1 MGGKQVS
8 RSGREST
15 VVRTALALLTVMTL
29 VAAGTGVVTATS
41 HGDGPTPEAVCTD
54 VDGAT
59 TAVIL
64 PDGSIEKSGQLRMYE
79 GTSVRVVLCID
90 GEPEPTSA
98 WTLPNTE
105 GFGSEQGATGTRVV
119 SVRGDGRLDL
129 AAVPE
134 KEGVDGPVLETQS
147 GYVGRATVDETEA
160 TLRFDSESSLATFR
174 ERSAAYRSTAA
185 RISENT
191 TELNETL
198 TESVPLTPK
207 DTPAAVVWQAQHF
220 GNETDEYQ
228 SAVMSSAMAGDE
240 DAVTVVRAAERRD
253 ERIRRQA
260 RAALLRYTD
269 RLQERRR
276 RVVGEIR
283 INFFVPLLV
292 GLSLG
297 VITGWFLTKG
307 PLSDHQQ
314 LSGEV
319 NAELSIRQFGP
330 VLLVTGA
337 MLLVALIAL
346 AASGMPI
353 EIVEVLL

>member
-1 MGGKQVS
+1 MGGKQVI
-8 RSGREST
+8 RPRWEPT
-15 VVRTALALLTVMTL
+15 VVRTALTLLAVVTL
-29 VAAGTGVVTATS
+29 VAAGTGAVTATS
-41 HGDGPTPEAVCTD
+41 HGGGPTPATVCTD

-64 PDGSIEKSGQLRMYE
+64 PDGSVETSGRLRMYE
-79 GTSVRVVLCID
+79 GASVRAVLCID
-90 GEPEPTSA
+90 GEPEPTTA
-98 WTLPNTE
+98 WTLPDTE
-105 GFGSEQGATGTRVV
+105 GFGYEQGATGTRVV

-147 GYVGRATVDETEA
+147 GYVGRATVGETEA
-160 TLRFDSESSLATFR
+160 TLRFDSASSLATFR
-174 ERSAAYRSTAA
+174 ERSTAYRSITA

-198 TESVPLTPK
+198 TGTVPLTPG
-207 DTPAAVVWQAQHF
+207 DTPAAVVWQARRL
-220 GNETDEYQ
+220 GDASDGYQ

-240 DAVTVVRAAERRD
+240 DAVTVVRAVERRD

-260 RAALLRYTD
+260 RGALLQYAD

-276 RVVGEIR
+276 SAVGQIR
-283 INFFVPLLV
+283 MNFVVPLFL
-292 GLSLG
+292 GLILG
-297 VITGWFLTKG
+297 GITGRFLTKG

-337 MLLVALIAL
+337 MLLVALLAL
-346 AASGMPI
+346 VASGVPI

>member
-1 MGGKQVS
+1 MGGKQVI
-8 RSGREST
+8 RPGCEST
-15 VVRTALALLTVMTL
+15 GVRTVLALLAVVTL
-29 VAAGTGVVTATS
+29 IVAGTGAVTATS
-41 HGDGPTPEAVCTD
+41 HGNGPTPAAVCTD

-64 PDGSIEKSGQLRMYE
+64 PDGSIKTSGRLRMYE

-90 GEPEPTSA
+90 GEPEPTTA
-98 WTLPNTE
+98 WTLPTTE
-105 GFGSEQGATGTRVV
+105 GFGYEQGATGTRVV

-134 KEGVDGPVLETQS
+134 KESVDGPVLVTQS
-147 GYVGRATVDETEA
+147 GYIGRATVGETEA
-160 TLRFDSESSLATFR
+160 TLGFDSESSLATFR
-174 ERSAAYRSTAA
+174 ERSAAYRSIAA

-198 TESVPLTPK
+198 TGTVPLTPS
-207 DTPAAVVWQAQHF
+207 DTPAAVVWQARRF
-220 GNETDEYQ
+220 GDATDEYQ

-240 DAVTVVRAAERRD
+240 DAVTVVQTAEQRD

-260 RAALLRYTD
+260 RGALLRYAD

-276 RVVGEIR
+276 SAVGRIR
-283 INFFVPLLV
+283 LNFFAPLLI
-292 GLSLG
+292 GLTLG
-297 VITGWFLTKG
+297 GITGRYLTKG

-337 MLLVALIAL
+337 MLVVALLAL